1 MTHFRTRK
9 QRTRG
14 TSSSVHAAEQKP
26 IFSVPKERRR
36 STVQM
41 GSATPL
47 SQLLTPVNTPGVM
60 SEKSGAPRAAFYFY
74 VSFYPP
80 SQKTTAVRLWMNAR
94 GGPSEVPRSGT
105 KEGASADFAEEM
117 KPPRAYARG
126 GFIFLRSIPR
136 RYRALLY
143 QRPMLIEER
152 RLFSKFLAPLF
163 AYSSE
168 LEIYFA
174 VG

>member
-47 SQLLTPVNTPGVM
+47 SQLLTPVNTSGVM
-60 SEKSGAPRAAFYFY
+60 SAKSGAPRAAFYFY

-94 GGPSEVPRSGT
+94 GGPSEVQRSGT
-105 KEGASADFAEEM
+105 KEDASADFAEEM
-117 KPPRAYARG
+117 KDATGVSPWRLHFSPQHTPALPRVV
-126 GFIFLRSIPR
+126 IST
-136 RYRALLY
+136 
-143 QRPMLIEER
+143 
-152 RLFSKFLAPLF
+152 SN
-163 AYSSE
+163 
-168 LEIYFA
+168 
-174 VG
+174 VD